1 MNKLTAL
8 MGDKTEKKTQYRV
21 IEEATKVINQ
31 ERVPFSSASHTSSY
45 SSSDDDHERN
55 FSQVARSSLRHTLLK
70 ASLILLAILI
80 PLELIFHRK
89 SGPSVKDEV
98 MAISSYRPCQ
108 IYSSKIQVI
117 QTSLTI
123 PSEHW
128 SPMPCVLRQQTSK
141 LSQYGMPTAS
151 VDIDF
156 KKITHPD
163 REPILGF
170 GGAFTEASALNFMS
184 LNSAGRSA
192 VLELLFG
199 KDGIGYTL
207 GRVHMN
213 SCDFSVKSYSF
224 DDTDGDF
231 GLEHFDSNVTHDV
244 ATGMVRMILEAD
256 AIVRND
262 WASDHG
268 MRILVSPW
276 SPPSWMKQ
284 SLESETTEHSF
295 TMTGS
300 SYPTCIRDG
309 VGPES
314 AYAKA
319 WANYF
324 GKFISACEYI

>member
-1 MNKLTAL
+1 MDKLAAL
-8 MGDKTEKKTQYRV
+8 VGDKTGKKTQYHTV
-21 IEEATKVINQ
+21 EEATKGRNQ
-31 ERVPFSSASHTSSY
+31 ERIPFSSTSHTSSY
-45 SSSDDDHERN
+45 SSSSNEDERWN
-55 FSQVARSSLRHTLLK
+55 FNQVTRSSLRHIILK
-70 ASLILLAILI
+70 VSLILLAILI
-80 PLELIFHRK
+80 LLELILNRK
-89 SGPSVKDEV
+89 TEPSQDEV
-98 MAISSYRPCQ
+98 VAISAYRPCQ
-108 IYSSKIQVI
+108 LYSSSDGIQVI

-128 SPMPCVLRQQTSK
+128 SSMPCLQSSVSA
-141 LSQYGMPTAS
+141 QYAMPTAT

-156 KKITHPD
+156 KKISHPE
-163 REPILGF
+163 REPIIGF

-199 KDGIGYTL
+199 KDGLGYSL

-224 DDTDGDF
+224 DDIDGDF
-231 GLEHFDSNVTHDV
+231 ILEHFDSNVTHDV

-262 WASDHG
+262 WRHDHG

-276 SPPSWMKQ
+276 SPPAWLKA
-284 SLESETTEHSF
+284 SLDSETTEHSE

-300 SYPTCIRDG
+300 AYPTCIRDG

-314 AYAKA
+314 AYAKT

-324 GKFISACEYI
+324 GKFITACE